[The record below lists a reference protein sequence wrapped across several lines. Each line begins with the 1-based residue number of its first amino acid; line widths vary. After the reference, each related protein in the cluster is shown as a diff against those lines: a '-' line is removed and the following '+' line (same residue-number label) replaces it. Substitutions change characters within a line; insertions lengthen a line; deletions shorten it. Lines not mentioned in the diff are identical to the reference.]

1 MDDDLIENNPLNGWV
16 YRKKEGERPE
26 DDVDPLSPEEQS
38 AVLERL
44 RPHLANLIQFCFWSE
59 LRISEVIALDW

>member
-1 MDDDLIENNPLNGWV
+1 VDDDLIENNPLNGWV

-44 RPHLANLIQFCFWSE
+44 RPHLANL
-59 LRISEVIALDW
+59 